1 MTMDG
6 KGRTGAA
13 VRRRVRHEL
22 VQYAVISMYLYVC
35 FGAVILYK
43 TALLNAEG
51 ISYAPYGLA
60 AVKALILAKFML
72 VGEAARLG
80 ERYERR
86 RVIYVILHKSLLF
99 LLLLVVLDEIEE
111 AISGILHGRT
121 LDAVLTEMGG
131 SRLWETAASSVIVL
145 LILIPYI
152 AFREISA
159 ALGEHGLWQLLI
171 AHQQGKAAA
180 GRAHHPSE

>member
-1 MTMDG
+1 MTDNTS
-6 KGRTGAA
+6 RAGAA
-13 VRRRVRHEL
+13 LGRRVRHEM
-22 VQYAVISMYLYVC
+22 VQFAVIAVYLYVC

-43 TALLNAEG
+43 TAILNAAG

-80 ERYERR
+80 DRYKSR
-86 RVIYVILHKSLLF
+86 RVIYIILHKSLLF
-99 LLLLVVLDEIEE
+99 LVFLLVLSEIEE

-121 LDAVLTEMGG
+121 FDAVLTEMGG
-131 SRLWETAASSVIVL
+131 SELWQTGAASLIML

-159 ALGEHGLWQLLI
+159 ALGEDRLRQLLL
-171 AHQQGKAAA
+171 AHRQGATASD
-180 GRAHHPSE
+180 RAHHPSR